1 MVLLLRLAR
10 KIYNFGVSK
19 MIVMRRYVILAN
31 MLIISILQGYS
42 QEPVVPQKQVEIYRS
57 LYNHNPGEGKVI
69 LIQDE
74 KLGSILYAQ
83 IQLNKQ
89 QKDIPRYW
97 IRIFSNSGH
106 GSREKAYAVKASF
119 LKKFE
124 GINNNVI
131 YDDPN
136 YKVYVGGYYSKSEAL
151 QLLYQLKQDFP
162 SAFIIYD
169 RIEFQETERSGK

>member
-1 MVLLLRLAR
+1 MRRLALL
-10 KIYNFGVSK
+10 I
-19 MIVMRRYVILAN
+19 N
-31 MLIISILQGYS
+31 MLIISILQGYP
-42 QEPVVPQKQVEIYRS
+42 QEADIPVNQVEIYRS
-57 LYNHNPGEGKVI
+57 LYSRKPGEGEVI

-74 KLGSILYAQ
+74 KLGRILYSQ

-89 QKDIPRYW
+89 QKDIPHYW

-106 GSREKAYAVKASF
+106 GSREKAYEVKASF

-124 GINNNVI
+124 GINNDVI

-151 QLLYQLKQDFP
+151 QLLYQLKPDFP
-162 SAFIIYD
+162 GAFIIYD
-169 RIEFQETERSGK
+169 KIEFPEAEKSGK